1 MKKIITIVLLCVSI
15 LSVDAQVDKL
25 AGPRVGITMVQAGSL
40 ASLLRKDVP
49 FFPMMVNLLVEMNGL
64 GQQENME
71 LLCLNMDGNG
81 KVVF

>member
-49 FFPMMVNLLVEMNGL
+49 FFPD
-64 GQQENME
+64 
-71 LLCLNMDGNG
+71 DGEPSIRGEWSGSTG
-81 KVVF
+81 K